1 VSTYGG
7 TISITLT
14 WFPGHGIQLLAERD
28 AEAVDG
34 GLGGAVDGVE
44 ADGDVAEA
52 GWGEEDGGFL
62 SARRC
67 GRTRRVRI
75 NGAVRLVVISVAVA
89 VPLEVAG
96 SAKEMK
102 FMMPALMKTVSMV
115 GKEVVI
121 LEILAGRVLRSVT
134 SSWMVY

>member
-1 VSTYGG
+1 M
-7 TISITLT
+7 
-14 WFPGHGIQLLAERD
+14 
-28 AEAVDG
+28 
-34 GLGGAVDGVE
+34 
-44 ADGDVAEA
+44 
-52 GWGEEDGGFL
+52 
-62 SARRC
+62 
-67 GRTRRVRI
+67 RI